1 MTRRYLTTLALAV
14 VTSLF
19 VMTMKAPEAQARTW
33 PESCPCLTGTFI
45 QPLAVHA
52 TWTASD

>member
-1 MTRRYLTTLALAV
+1 

-33 PESCPCLTGTFI
+33 PESCPRLTGTFI